1 LVFTLNSPPAI
12 LFGSG
17 AAKQT
22 GAKVK
27 ELGCKKVLVVHGKF
41 IKKSGIADQVVDT
54 LLAEGIEVVRF
65 EEVEPDPP
73 DVIVEKGAEVAKE
86 AQVDGIIGIGGGSA
100 QDTAKAIN
108 VLMGNPGPI
117 VRYHDKSIKMNP
129 GKTLVLLPTTAGTGS
144 EANSVSVV
152 TDTKRGVKGG
162 VIGPACMPNLAI
174 VDPDFTLGL
183 SPETTAVTGMDA
195 FAHGIESMTSALA
208 NPMGDMLSEKVVS
221 LVYKY
226 LPIAVK
232 DGSNLEARTN
242 LSFAAMIAG
251 MSFDNTVLHLGHA
264 IAHSMGAVYHVAHGI
279 ACAIATPVVIEYIA
293 DVAADKI
300 KVIGK
305 AMGLD
310 VSNMNPAD
318 AAKTVADAVRALT
331 KEIGIPTMKELGIEK
346 DSLVKVAELSINDDT
361 YHFRPKEAPKE
372 TMLELLYR
380 AYEQ

>member
-1 LVFTLNSPPAI
+1 LVFSLNSPPAI

-17 AAKQT
+17 ASKQT
-22 GAKVK
+22 GTKVK
-27 ELGCKKVLVVHGKF
+27 ELGCEKVLVVHGKF
-41 IKKSGIADQVVDT
+41 IKKSGIADQVIDT

-73 DVIVEKGAEVAKE
+73 DEIIERGAVVAKE

-100 QDTAKAIN
+100 LDTAKAIN
-108 VLMGNPGPI
+108 VLLGNPSPI
-117 VRYHDKSIKMNP
+117 TRYLDKSLKMNP
-129 GKTLVLLPTTAGTGS
+129 GKVLVLLPTTAGTGS
-144 EANSVSVV
+144 EANAVSVI

-162 VIGPACMPNLAI
+162 VIGPACVPNLAI

-183 SPETTAVTGMDA
+183 PAKTTAVTGMDA
-195 FAHGIESMTSALA
+195 FAHGVESMTTILA
-208 NPMGDMLSEKVVS
+208 NPMGDMYCEKIIS
-221 LVYKY
+221 LVSKY

-232 DGSNLEARTN
+232 DGNNLEARTN

-251 MSFDNTVLHLGHA
+251 MSFDNTILHLGHA
-264 IAHSMGAVYHVAHGI
+264 IAHSMGAVYHIAHGI
-279 ACAIATPVVIEYIA
+279 ACAIATPVVVEYIA
-293 DVAADKI
+293 DVVPEKI

-310 VSNMNPAD
+310 VADMNPAD
-318 AAKTVADAVRALT
+318 AAKTVADAIRALS

-346 DSLVKVAELSINDDT
+346 DTLHKVAELAIHDDT
-361 YHFRPKEAPKE
+361 YMFTPKEAPKE
-372 TMLELLYR
+372 TILELLHR